1 VLNLVGGTV
10 LGIWSLRRG
19 PLPRFTAVVLTVGIP
34 IDLLL
39 STFVYAGGAVVPML
53 FAWAVAGRAAAR
65 TVTAGDPDVGAT
77 TVAAT

>member
-1 VLNLVGGTV
+1 
-10 LGIWSLRRG
+10 
-19 PLPRFTAVVLTVGIP
+19 VVLTVGIP